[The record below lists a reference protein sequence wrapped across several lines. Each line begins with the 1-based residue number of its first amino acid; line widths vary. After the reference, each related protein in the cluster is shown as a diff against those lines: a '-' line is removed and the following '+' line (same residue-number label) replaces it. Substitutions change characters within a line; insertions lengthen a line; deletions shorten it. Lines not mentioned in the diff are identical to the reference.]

1 MLDRMTRAVL
11 EAQAAHA
18 LSNKDNPNEVKNYA
32 KQLLQ
37 ALKAGDA
44 QAAEQHAVAMI
55 RSGYIPPPR
64 FLNG

>member
-11 EAQAAHA
+11 EAQAGHA
-18 LSNKDNPNEVKNYA
+18 LSNKNNPDEVKTYA
-32 KQLLQ
+32 KQLLK

-44 QAAEQHAVAMI
+44 QAAERHAVSMI
-55 RSGYIPPPR
+55 RHGYIPPPR